1 MSLDWDKREVQ
12 AVRHHSAPSEGCA
25 EPSSSDPAPY
35 HQRQRGY
42 VGWQCNVLSKW
53 HPWEKSNCSSTFLDS
68 NMKDWSFEI
77 QIIAFFS
84 IKVNICLWH
93 SEKTE
98 WIKYYCIGKP
108 QTWTTAP
115 AVLFSLFRQHRC
127 TLQKASQMFPLFGA
141 IKSRFTD
148 LNYIHCSSFFFFSQ
162 MMMALKPLIMKK
174 TYFYVGFLV
183 LLALNTQLNI
193 CLKQSIWKSEKSKS
207 KSRHKYFFIV
217 ISNQAGYW
225 DSELTKIQS
234 LCHNYTNFLN
244 LKCPQL

>member
-25 EPSSSDPAPY
+25 EPSSSHPAPY

-148 LNYIHCSSFFFFSQ
+148 LNYIHCSSFFFFPNDDGIEASDNEENIF
-162 MMMALKPLIMKK
+162 LC
-174 TYFYVGFLV
+174 GFFG
-183 LLALNTQLNI
+183 T
-193 CLKQSIWKSEKSKS
+193 SSF
-207 KSRHKYFFIV
+207 KY
-217 ISNQAGYW
+217 
-225 DSELTKIQS
+225 T
-234 LCHNYTNFLN
+234 T
-244 LKCPQL
+244 